1 MLLLNKYII
10 GINNKEKYM
19 GFLSRL
25 FKKNAIKEYTR
36 KADDNYVGDVTK
48 LVNDNGY
55 SSVTD
60 FLIYVE
66 LNNFRVNVFK
76 GSKGNWVLEKSFL
89 CTIGKPS
96 TPTPKGTFKV
106 GVKGL
111 YFGEN
116 KGYKC
121 WYYTSFKGNYLFHSI
136 IYNLD
141 GSVRDDRLGMA
152 LSDGCIRLTKIN
164 AKWIWDNVV
173 VKSTVII
180 K

>member
-1 MLLLNKYII
+1 MK
-10 GINNKEKYM
+10 
-19 GFLSRL
+19 FLSRL
-25 FKKNAIKEYTR
+25 FRKNSIKEYNR
-36 KADDNYVGDVTK
+36 KADDNYVEDGTNI
-48 LVNDNGY
+48 VNNSGY
-55 SSVTD
+55 SSVTN

-66 LNNFRVNVFK
+66 LDNFRVNVFK
-76 GSKGNWVLEKSFL
+76 GSKENWVIEKSFL
-89 CTIGKPS
+89 CTIGKVS

-136 IYNLD
+136 IYNLNGSIRD
-141 GSVRDDRLGMA
+141 GRLGMA
-152 LSDGCIRLTKIN
+152 LSDGCIRLAKEN

-173 VKSTVII
+173 VNSIVII

>member
-1 MLLLNKYII
+1 MS
-10 GINNKEKYM
+10 
-19 GFLSRL
+19 FLSKIFRRNSEKL
-25 FKKNAIKEYTR
+25 YNREAT
-36 KADDNYVGDVTK
+36 DDYITKVTGI
-48 LVNDNGY
+48 VNDNKY
-55 SSVTD
+55 SSTTK

-66 LNNFRVNVFK
+66 LNNFRVNIFK
-76 GSKGNWVLEKSFL
+76 GSVGKWVIEKSFL
-89 CTIGKPS
+89 CTIGKAS

-116 KGYKC
+116 KGYRC

-141 GSVRDDRLGMA
+141 GSVRDGRLGMA
-152 LSDGCIRLTKIN
+152 LSDGCIRLSKVN
-164 AKWIWDNVV
+164 AKWLWDNVPV
-173 VKSTVII
+173 NSAVII